1 MISRLTKIQLV
12 VFAIVTVLGGA
23 FVGGRYAQID
33 RLVIDRTY
41 PVTVELPDSGGIF
54 AGAQVTYRGIPVGRV
69 AKLQFTE
76 AGVEAKLDIE
86 NSAPDIPADLTA
98 VVANKSAIGEQYMD
112 LQPQSSGAPFLKS
125 GARISEENSKIPLD
139 TATLLIDVNDLVKS
153 VDTDN
158 LSTLVSEL
166 GQAFEGTGEDLGT
179 ILDTSNQ
186 FITEATDNL
195 PVTRSLIRNS
205 ASVLQTQVD
214 TQSALKTYAKNLANL
229 SDTLVDVDPDLR
241 RLLDQGTDS
250 ARTLNAVVKENN
262 KDLTAA
268 LSNLAAVSEVLRPNE
283 QFDPVLA
290 TRAIFVLYP
299 LLVEGS
305 FRVVQPSQTDEG
317 EFDATFGLVLT
328 DLIHACSYE
337 VDGEAS
343 GYRDRRDD
351 NNVTDNDFE
360 PDGIADFEFPEPADV
375 DCSEDLPRGQTSGN
389 NIVRQSS
396 KVQLKRAAVGEAV
409 GEDSLTWLM
418 LDPLSR

>member
-33 RLVIDRTY
+33 RLVIDRTF

-69 AKLQFTE
+69 DELKFTE
-76 AGVEAKLDIE
+76 SGVEAKLDIE
-86 NSAPDIPADLTA
+86 KSAPDIPADLTA

-112 LQPQSSGAPFLKS
+112 LQPKASGAPFLKS
-125 GARISEENSKIPLD
+125 GARITEENSKIPLD
-139 TATLLIDVNDLVKS
+139 TATLLIDVNNLVGS

-166 GQAFEGTGEDLGT
+166 GQAFEGTGDDLGT

-195 PVTRSLIRNS
+195 PVTRSLIRSS

-241 RLLDQGTDS
+241 RLLDEGTDS
-250 ARTLNAVVKENN
+250 ARTLDTVVKENN

-268 LSNLAAVSEVLRPNE
+268 LSNLASVSEVLRPNDRY
-283 QFDPVLA
+283 DPVLA

-305 FRVVQPSQTDEG
+305 FRVVQPSIQDEG
-317 EFDATFGLVLT
+317 QFDATFGLVLT
-328 DLIHACSYE
+328 DLTHVCSYE
-337 VDGEAS
+337 ADGEGS
-343 GYRDRRDD
+343 GYRDRRNDT
-351 NNVTDNDFE
+351 NLTDNDFE
-360 PDGIADFEFPEPADV
+360 PDGTADFTFPSSPDI
-375 DCSEDLPRGQTSGN
+375 DCKEDSDGN
-389 NIVRQSS
+389 NVVRQSS